1 MKTIED
7 IYDADILYQSFEEIR
22 KPIKYK
28 KSVQLYG
35 FDVLSNISETIQTHK
50 DGKTKYHKGVEFTIS
65 ERGKVRHITPVPFKE
80 RVPVHALCSQILIPE
95 LKKKLI
101 YDNCASLK
109 GRGIDMQRDR
119 MEVHLKKYFST
130 YHTNEG
136 YALFSDFSKYFDNLD
151 HELLLKEIGKVI
163 KDEGTLNE
171 VKLILDAY
179 KVDGSGMTDEEFNEC
194 LNGVYDSNKYYKR
207 PKTGPKRYIN
217 KSVGIGSEL
226 SQIAGVYYPT
236 RIDNYVK
243 IVRGCKFYGR
253 YNDDFY
259 ILHPDK
265 EFLLD
270 VFEGVKK
277 IAKEQKLYINERKTR
292 LVKLDRPFVFLKVRY
307 RLSDTGKVSRSYLAK
322 TFIRERRKLKKFKK
336 KLEAGELT
344 METIESQ
351 YRSWRGH
358 VMRKRNKKSKN
369 SKPIYDN
376 WQAVQITDKLFKE
389 LFGYLPK
396 EGD

>member
-1 MKTIED
+1 MKTMDD
-7 IYDADILYQSFEEIR
+7 IYNADTLYDSFLEIR

-35 FDVLSNISETIQTHK
+35 FDALSYISDTIKAHK
-50 DGKTKYHKGVEFTIS
+50 EGTTEYHKGTEFTIS

-80 RVPVHALCSQILIPE
+80 RVPVHALCKEILIPE
-95 LKKKLI
+95 LRKKLI

-119 MEVHLKKYFST
+119 VVVHLKRY
-130 YHTNEG
+130 YARYGTNEG

-151 HELLLKEIGKVI
+151 HELLIKEMGKVI
-163 KDEGTLNE
+163 KDEE
-171 VKLILDAY
+171 VLKEVQLILDAY
-179 KVDGSGMTDEEFNEC
+179 KIDESKLSDEEFELC
-194 LNGVYDSNKYYKR
+194 KNGVYDSNKYYR
-207 PKTGPKRYIN
+207 NPKQGPERYIN

-243 IVRGCKFYGR
+243 IVRGCSEYGR

-259 ILHPDK
+259 IFHPDK

-270 VFEGVKK
+270 VFEGIKA
-277 IAKEQKLYINERKTR
+277 IAKELKLHINERKTR
-292 LVKLDRPFVFLKVRY
+292 LVKLNQPFVFLKVRY
-307 RLSDTGKVSRSYLAK
+307 HLTETGKVTRSYTAK

-336 KLEAGELT
+336 KLDAQELT
-344 METIESQ
+344 METIEAQ

-358 VMRKRNKKSKN
+358 VMRCRNKQSKN
-369 SKPIYDN
+369 AKPMYSN
-376 WQAVQITDKLFKE
+376 WKAVQTTDKLFKE

-396 EGD
+396 

>member
-1 MKTIED
+1 MKTMDD
-7 IYDADILYQSFEEIR
+7 IYNADTLYDSFLEIR

-35 FDVLSNISETIQTHK
+35 FDALSYISDTIKAHK
-50 DGKTKYHKGVEFTIS
+50 EGTTEYHKGTEFTIS

-80 RVPVHALCSQILIPE
+80 RVPVHALCKEILIPE
-95 LKKKLI
+95 LRNKLI

-119 MEVHLKKYFST
+119 VVVHLKRY
-130 YHTNEG
+130 YARYGTNEG

-151 HELLLKEIGKVI
+151 HELLIKEMGKVI
-163 KDEGTLNE
+163 KDEE
-171 VKLILDAY
+171 VLKEVQLILDAY
-179 KVDGSGMTDEEFNEC
+179 KIDGSKLSDEEFELC
-194 LNGVYDSNKYYKR
+194 KDGVYDSNKYYR
-207 PKTGPKRYIN
+207 NPKQGPERYIN

-243 IVRGCKFYGR
+243 IVRGCAEYGR

-259 ILHPDK
+259 IFHPDK

-270 VFEGVKK
+270 VFEGIKA
-277 IAKEQKLYINERKTR
+277 IAKELKLHINERKTR
-292 LVKLDRPFVFLKVRY
+292 LVKLNQPFVFLKVRY
-307 RLSDTGKVSRSYLAK
+307 HLTETGKVTRSYTAK

-336 KLEAGELT
+336 KLDAQELT
-344 METIESQ
+344 METIEAQ

-358 VMRKRNKKSKN
+358 VMRCRNKQSKN
-369 SKPIYDN
+369 AKPMYSN
-376 WQAVQITDKLFKE
+376 WKAVQTTDKLFKE

-396 EGD
+396 

>member
-1 MKTIED
+1 MKTMDD
-7 IYDADILYQSFEEIR
+7 IYNADTLYDSFLEIR

-35 FDVLSNISETIQTHK
+35 FDALSYISDTIKAHE
-50 DGKTKYHKGVEFTIS
+50 DGTTAYHKGVEFTIS

-80 RVPVHALCSQILIPE
+80 RVPVHALCKEILIPE
-95 LKKKLI
+95 LRKKLI

-119 MEVHLKKYFST
+119 VVVHLKRY
-130 YHTNEG
+130 YARYGTNEG

-151 HELLLKEIGKVI
+151 HELLIKEMGKVI
-163 KDEGTLNE
+163 KDEE
-171 VKLILDAY
+171 VLKEVQLILDAY
-179 KVDGSGMTDEEFNEC
+179 KIDGSKLSDEEFELC
-194 LNGVYDSNKYYKR
+194 KNGVYDSNKYYR
-207 PKTGPKRYIN
+207 NPKQGPERYIN

-243 IVRGCKFYGR
+243 IVRGCTEYGR

-259 ILHPDK
+259 IFHPDK

-270 VFEGVKK
+270 VFEGIKA
-277 IAKEQKLYINERKTR
+277 IAKELKLHINERKTR
-292 LVKLDRPFVFLKVRY
+292 LVKLNQPFVFLKVRY
-307 RLSDTGKVSRSYLAK
+307 HLTETGKVTRSYTAK

-336 KLEAGELT
+336 KLDAHELT
-344 METIESQ
+344 METIEAQ
-351 YRSWRGH
+351 YRSWRGR
-358 VMRKRNKKSKN
+358 VMRCRNKQSKN
-369 SKPIYDN
+369 AKPMYSN
-376 WQAVQITDKLFKE
+376 WKAVQTTDKLFKE

-396 EGD
+396 